1 MAARDTMSQLISD
14 VRALTYAGTAEYTLG
29 AVSFFSDEHIQRYLD
44 AHRQDIW
51 DAPMQQMP
59 RRVSGG
65 SVAYYD
71 YQVGAGNLEATN
83 AGTAVFLVRDGLGA
97 TLGTATYT
105 VDYQRGAVTF
115 VADTGGSA
123 RYVDA
128 RSYDLYSAAADLLES
143 WAAREKL
150 SFDAQTEDQRFSRSQ
165 KHKQLLTMAAEYRQ
179 RAGVTTVL
187 TVRSDL
193 C

>member
-1 MAARDTMSQLISD
+1 MAARATLATLITR
-14 VRALTYAGTAEYTLG
+14 VRGLTYAGTAEYTLG
-29 AVSFFSDEHIQRYLD
+29 ATTYFSDEHMQEYLD
-44 AHRQDIW
+44 AHRRDLW
-51 DAPMQQMP
+51 DVPAQAVP
-59 RRVSGG
+59 RRIGGG
-65 SVAYYD
+65 SVVYYD
-71 YQVGAGNLEATN
+71 YLVGAENLEATN

-105 VDYQRGAVTF
+105 VDYQRGAMTF
-115 VADTGGSA
+115 TADTGGSA

-128 RSYDLYSAAADLLES
+128 RAYDLYGAAADVLEA

-150 SFDAQTEDQRFSRSQ
+150 SFDAQTEDQRFTRSQ
-165 KHKQLLTMAAEYRQ
+165 KHKQLLTMAAEYRR
-179 RAGVTTVL
+179 RAGATTVL